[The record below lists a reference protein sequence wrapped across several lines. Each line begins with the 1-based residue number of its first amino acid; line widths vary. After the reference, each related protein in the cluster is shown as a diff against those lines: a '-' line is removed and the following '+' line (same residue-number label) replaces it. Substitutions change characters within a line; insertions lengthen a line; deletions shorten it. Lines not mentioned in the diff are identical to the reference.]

1 LCCIQKDN
9 MLVWQNGIVKEVI
22 IQTHNTRSFII
33 EAAETPVFDFIP
45 GQFVTLDLPIS
56 ERPSQRMRSYSI
68 ASAPFGNNLFELLIS
83 HKEGG
88 LGSTYL
94 FEQAVPGASLK
105 FRGPAGKFVLPDT
118 LERPLVMIST
128 GTGIAPFRSQ
138 ILHLLHHNIATPE
151 IHLVF
156 GTRKESDI
164 LYHKE
169 FLELALKYP
178 HFKYHVALSR
188 HESHEWAGAKG
199 YVHDVYDAICE
210 HGKRDMDFYLCGWR
224 NMVNDAKL
232 RIADLG
238 YQKER
243 VHLEVYD

>member
-1 LCCIQKDN
+1 
-9 MLVWQNGIVKEVI
+9 MLTWQTGIVKEI
-22 IQTHNTRSFII
+22 SIQSHNTRSFFI
-33 EAAETPVFDFIP
+33 EAKEQTVFDFLP

-68 ASAPFGNNLFELLIS
+68 ASAPMGNTIFELLIS

-94 FEQAVPGASLK
+94 FEEAIVGAELK
-105 FRGPAGKFVLPDT
+105 FRGPAGKFVLP
-118 LERPLVMIST
+118 EIISRPMIMIST

-138 ILHLLHHNIATPE
+138 ILHLLQNNIPTPE

-164 LYHKE
+164 LYFKE
-169 FLELALKYP
+169 LLELDKKYTN
-178 HFKYHVALSR
+178 FNYHVALSR
-188 HESHEWAGAKG
+188 HESHEWMGSKG
-199 YVHDVYDAICE
+199 YVHDVYEAICE
-210 HGKRDMDFYLCGWR
+210 NGKRDMDFYLCGWR

-232 RIADLG
+232 RIATLG
-238 YQKER
+238 YDKER

>member
-1 LCCIQKDN
+1 

-33 EAAETPVFDFIP
+33 EATEQPVFDFVP

-68 ASAPFGNNLFELLIS
+68 ASAPMGDNLFELLIS

-94 FEQAVPGASLK
+94 FEEATVGASLK
-105 FRGPAGKFVLPDT
+105 FRGPAGKFVLPETID
-118 LERPLVMIST
+118 RPMVMIST

-138 ILHLLHHNIATPE
+138 ILHILKHNIQVPE
-151 IHLVF
+151 LHLVF

-164 LYHKE
+164 LYHQ
-169 FLELALKYP
+169 ELLQLQEQYP
-178 HFKYHVALSR
+178 HFHYHVALSR
-188 HESHEWAGAKG
+188 HETHEWKGAKG
-199 YVHDVYDAICE
+199 YVHDVYEKISE
-210 HGKRDMDFYLCGWR
+210 QGKRDMDFYLCGWR
-224 NMVNDAKL
+224 NMVTDAKT
-232 RIADLG
+232 RIAELG
-238 YQKER
+238 YPKER

>member
-1 LCCIQKDN
+1 MCCIQKDN

-33 EAAETPVFDFIP
+33 EAAENPVFDFIP

-128 GTGIAPFRSQ
+128 VQ
-138 ILHLLHHNIATPE
+138 VLHLFVLKFYICST
-151 IHLVF
+151 I
-156 GTRKESDI
+156 I
-164 LYHKE
+164 LP
-169 FLELALKYP
+169 LLKYIW
-178 HFKYHVALSR
+178 FSE
-188 HESHEWAGAKG
+188 HEKNRIFYIIKNFLNSH
-199 YVHDVYDAICE
+199 
-210 HGKRDMDFYLCGWR
+210 
-224 NMVNDAKL
+224 
-232 RIADLG
+232 
-238 YQKER
+238 
-243 VHLEVYD
+243 

>member
-1 LCCIQKDN
+1 
-9 MLVWQNGIVKEVI
+9 MLAWQNGIVKEVI

-33 EAAETPVFDFIP
+33 EATEQPVFDFIP

-68 ASAPFGNNLFELLIS
+68 ASAPMGNNQFELLIS

-94 FEQAVPGASLK
+94 FEEAVEGASLR
-105 FRGPAGKFVLPDT
+105 FRGPAGKFVLPAT
-118 LERPLVMIST
+118 LDRPIVMIST

-138 ILHLLHHNIATPE
+138 ILHLLHHQIPVPE

-164 LYHKE
+164 LYHNE
-169 FLELALKYP
+169 LLDLEKTYP
-178 HFKYHVALSR
+178 HFHYHVALSR
-188 HESHEWAGAKG
+188 HESHEWKGAKG
-199 YVHDVYDAICE
+199 YVHDVYETISE
-210 HGKRDMDFYLCGWR
+210 KGKRDMDFYLCGWR
-224 NMVNDAKL
+224 NMVADAKT
-232 RIADLG
+232 RIAALG
-238 YQKER
+238 YDKER